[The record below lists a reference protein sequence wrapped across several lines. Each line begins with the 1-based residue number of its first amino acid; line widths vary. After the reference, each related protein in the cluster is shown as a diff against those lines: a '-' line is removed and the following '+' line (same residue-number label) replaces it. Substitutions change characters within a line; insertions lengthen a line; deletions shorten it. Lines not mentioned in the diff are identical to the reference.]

1 MTENPKLKALS
12 VLIGEWSTVG
22 THPLVPGTTFHGHT
36 TFDWL
41 EAGAFLIMHSSIDEP
56 EIPNGVAIFGS
67 DDSTE
72 EGSMLYFDE
81 RGVSREY
88 KWTMVGNLWRR
99 WRTAPGFSQRM
110 VGTLLDGGRTI
121 VSKGELSKDGSTWEP
136 DLELTY
142 ARVR

>member
-1 MTENPKLKALS
+1 
-12 VLIGEWSTVG
+12 
-22 THPLVPGTTFHGHT
+22 
-36 TFDWL
+36 
-41 EAGAFLIMHSSIDEP
+41 
-56 EIPNGVAIFGS
+56 
-67 DDSTE
+67 
-72 EGSMLYFDE
+72 MLYFDE

-88 KWTMVGNLWRR
+88 KWTMVGNLWRW

-121 VSKGELSKDGSTWEP
+121 VSKGEFSKDGSTWEP